1 VLRDDTAERGR
12 QQTAVDAI
20 TATVEDLAT
29 LLADIRG
36 RRLDGEDPL
45 PEELERLK
53 KVSKTL
59 DSTSKSIPRLSRTFP
74 QVFSAFERTKL
85 AQLISALKHIL
96 NKPAGDS
103 FGVAI
108 EQAEELF
115 PASLFQVSL
124 GRPPVT
130 NQGVDRTPR
139 QVARRIPLRAKHA
152 KAGHNDT
159 SSDEEESSA
168 SEDSES
174 SNESASDSEE
184 DDLKSDRK
192 LLPPNYFQAQK
203 KIKMPRNKTFLEF
216 FLNRTQ
222 YLFTKFSGEKNCPT
236 TLASFWK
243 TFHKEVHI
251 VKQASIPDK
260 FAALLEV
267 LEGRAKK
274 EVEHL
279 RHSGR
284 SGYRQAWRTL
294 FLNHGKF
301 HEAKE
306 SLDEH
311 VRRLRPKSAS
321 GKHIFSYLQLI
332 DSARSRYQGL
342 NLKSEDASAFLM
354 EMLIKRLP
362 YQIVNSYL
370 DRHRIDI
377 SKKHLFYKENPR
389 RSYLKFTSE
398 IRQYLDYDCQQSE
411 ESDEEISGFA
421 LAAVGSLAPQKQGQT
436 QGGSQGQGGKNPPRE
451 NPAVAAV
458 KAKTLEFR
466 PPVEDSS
473 SPAKVSRTDPNQG
486 QGFRLRCQFHPESSE
501 HLSKACPSE
510 VQEKKASLRRQ
521 KKCFNCFKPGH
532 PARECPSP
540 NNCLNLCCEQ
550 IEAGRKHHTFVCI
563 NPNRFTSKKKPYN
576 PTRGPSFQGEQQARI
591 PRQNEVVTA
600 SFVADQ
606 IEQYMKNQAPR
617 SATLHATAC
626 LPSTS
631 RVAICGSEPGSNN
644 PQSANRTD

>member
-1 VLRDDTAERGR
+1 VLRDDTVERRR

-45 PEELERLK
+45 PDDLERLK
-53 KVSKTL
+53 KVSKAL

-103 FGVAI
+103 FRVAI
-108 EQAEELF
+108 EQAEELL
-115 PASLFQVSL
+115 PSSLFQVSL
-124 GRPPVT
+124 GRPPVVS
-130 NQGVDRTPR
+130 QGVDRTPR
-139 QVARRIPLRAKHA
+139 QVARRIPPRTKRTAVS
-152 KAGHNDT
+152 HNDT
-159 SSDEEESSA
+159 SSDEEESSL
-168 SEDSES
+168 SEESES
-174 SNESASDSEE
+174 HDESASDSEE

-192 LLPPNYFQAQK
+192 LLPPNYFQPQK
-203 KIKMPRNKTFLEF
+203 KIKMPKNKTFLEF

-222 YLFTKFSGEKNCPT
+222 HLFTKFSGEKSCST

-251 VKQASIPDK
+251 VKQASIADK

-267 LEGRAKK
+267 LEGRARK

-306 SLDEH
+306 NLDEH

-398 IRQYLDYDCQQSE
+398 IRQYLDYDCQHSE
-411 ESDEEISGFA
+411 ESDEEVSGFA
-421 LAAVGSLAPQKQGQT
+421 LTAVGSLVPQKQGQI
-436 QGGSQGQGGKNPPRE
+436 QGGSQGQGGRNPPRE
-451 NPAVAAV
+451 TPAAV
-458 KAKTLEFR
+458 PAKAKLLEFR

-473 SPAKVSRTDPNQG
+473 SPAKISRTDQNQG
-486 QGFRLRCQFHPESSE
+486 QGFRFKCQFHPEGSD
-501 HLSKACPSE
+501 HLSKVCPSDVPE
-510 VQEKKASLRRQ
+510 RKASLRRQ

-532 PARECPSP
+532 LGRECPSP

-550 IEAGRKHHTFVCI
+550 VDAGRKHHTFVCL
-563 NPNRFTSKKKPYN
+563 NPNRFTSKKKYYN
-576 PTRGPSFQGEQQARI
+576 PTRGSGFQGEQQARI
-591 PRQNEVVTA
+591 PPQNEVVTA

-606 IEQYMKNQAPR
+606 IEKYMKSQAPR
-617 SATLHATAC
+617 SAEIRATTC

-631 RVAICGSEPGSNN
+631 RAAICGAESNN
-644 PQSANRTD
+644 TPVQSVNRTN